1 MAIKVFLDANI
12 ILEYILKREKY
23 NEAAVIFQSQK
34 ESKVRLF
41 VSSSVLHIVGYYLTK
56 KLGVKIAKLTLV
68 RFLDIAKVIDANHNY
83 AIMAL
88 ESDFLDIEYAI
99 QYYTALKNRMD
110 YLITFDK
117 DFQKFS
123 SDKLEILNPQIF
135 AQKLSKI

>member
-56 KLGVKIAKLTLV
+56 NLGVKIAKLILV
-68 RFLDIAKVIDANHNY
+68 KFLDIAKVIDANHNY

-88 ESDFLDIEYAI
+88 ESDFLDIEDAI

-135 AQKLSKI
+135 AQMLSKI